1 MRYSV
6 LVDGVPLPKLAFL
19 PDLADAKLHGEK
31 LAVENIAADVQI
43 DACPDKPGPMATWRF
58 DREVNDWVEAH

>member
-6 LVDGVPLPKLAFL
+6 LVDGVPVANLAFL
-19 PDLADAKLHGEK
+19 RDLAYAKLHGEK

-43 DACPDKPGPMATWRF
+43 DGHPEKPGPMATWRF
-58 DREVNDWVEAH
+58 DREAKDWVEAH